1 MRFRSV
7 RTVICDNPEDISEGA
22 SELIS
27 STDLFTLMGI
37 KFVWQVLALGNSHRR
52 YQFQYS
58 RRGLG
63 SDAED
68 LTAPMFFGIMNA
80 TPPSESVEECT
91 PGSVDTEDEAKILT
105 MGYDE
110 GAYDVIGDHELR

>member
-1 MRFRSV
+1 MAGVSSWELTPQIPVSV
-7 RTVICDNPEDISEGA
+7 FPTRAWKC
-22 SELIS
+22 
-27 STDLFTLMGI
+27 
-37 KFVWQVLALGNSHRR
+37 
-52 YQFQYS
+52 
-58 RRGLG
+58 
-63 SDAED
+63 AED